1 MNRRDLLKQS
11 AFLTGGALTAGML
24 GGFWSCRSEANS
36 GVDWTPEFF
45 TDIQGKNLA
54 EVADRIIPRTD
65 TPGAK
70 DVGAHEV
77 IDQIVK
83 HCTVAEEQRRLQ
95 SGLDALNAKAQEQ
108 HGADFYT
115 LSPADMDALLTTEAE
130 AARDADGDH
139 WWRGMKYLA
148 MMTYFTSEAGATE
161 HLQYEPNP
169 GPYQGCLPL
178 AEVGNGRAWGLE

>member
-1 MNRRDLLKQS
+1 MNRRDLLKRS
-11 AFLTGGALTAGML
+11 ALAAGGALTVGMVS
-24 GGFWSCRSEANS
+24 GFWGCRTEANS
-36 GVDWTPEFF
+36 GVNWTPEFF
-45 TDIQGKNLA
+45 TELQGKNLA

-77 IDQIVK
+77 IDQIVA
-83 HCTVAEEQRRLQ
+83 HCTEPEQQGDLQ
-95 SGLDALNAKAQEQ
+95 QGLEALNAKAQET

-115 LSPADMDALLTTEAE
+115 LSPAKMDELLTAE
-130 AARDADGDH
+130 AQAAQADDRH

-178 AEVGNGRAWGLE
+178 ADVGNGRAWGLE